1 MMLHRL
7 VGNDMRLCS
16 LVFLTMLCQGNELT
30 FHVKSNRLL
39 YSGFSAGIQTQ
50 KLVFV
55 AGSFQKVDVVPAC
68 IKKMPIHHLLA
79 SDRSTG
85 GGQARL
91 AWQPSVSSPVELM
104 PR

>member
-1 MMLHRL
+1 MSNLIGFYIWASLLGFRL
-7 VGNDMRLCS
+7 
-16 LVFLTMLCQGNELT
+16 
-30 FHVKSNRLL
+30 
-39 YSGFSAGIQTQ
+39 
-50 KLVFV
+50 KLAFV

-79 SDRSTG
+79 SDRSAG

-91 AWQPSVSSPVELM
+91 AWQPFVSSPVELM